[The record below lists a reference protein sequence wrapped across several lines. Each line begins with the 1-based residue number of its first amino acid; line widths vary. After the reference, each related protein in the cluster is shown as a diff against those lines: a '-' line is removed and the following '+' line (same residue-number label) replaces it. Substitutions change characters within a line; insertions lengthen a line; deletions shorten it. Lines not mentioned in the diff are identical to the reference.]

1 MAYGA
6 KDAKF
11 NTDSEKSCHIWY
23 GSRDCV
29 GNVQN
34 MAFFGHVFRISLIQ
48 ILLDLARVTDLYIL
62 TLFGPLYKTM
72 GCRLCEPL
80 CAKNQKRS
88 KMGHAWQIL
97 TYMLFHVELHQIY
110 ICFDSE
116 FCRKLKFKIIWGQ
129 IRSQK
134 VIRGQTW
141 VKLVKKDSNR
151 AVWSTCMHYTYVPT
165 LYNAYN
171 WTKQPG
177 LTSDYFLWPDLT

>member
-1 MAYGA
+1 M
-6 KDAKF
+6 KF
-11 NTDSEKSCHIWY
+11 NTDSGKSCHIWY
-23 GSRDCV
+23 RSRDCV

-116 FCRKLKFKIIWGQ
+116 FYWKLKFKIIWGQ

-134 VIRGQTW
+134 VIRGQTR
-141 VKLVKKDSNR
+141 VKSVQYASNR
-151 AVWSTCMHYTYVPT
+151 PGWSKYIKYTYISTQNFVG
-165 LYNAYN
+165 N
-171 WTKQPG
+171 WSSK
-177 LTSDYFLWPDLT
+177 LFEVR